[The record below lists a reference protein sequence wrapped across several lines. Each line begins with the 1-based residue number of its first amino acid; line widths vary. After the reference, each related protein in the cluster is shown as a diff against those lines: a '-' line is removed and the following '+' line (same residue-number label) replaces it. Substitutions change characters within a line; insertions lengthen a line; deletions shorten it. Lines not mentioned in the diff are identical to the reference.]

1 MENTIILQREL
12 DEATYNCRKALH
24 KAQEG
29 IRELFKLSD
38 YPTPSTLTEVTTRN
52 LIAFCEQRIN
62 AVKAT
67 PIYTTAEREE
77 RISDWTEWRFKAM
90 PHVVAVENFVNDWQ
104 DVNPVLDTS
113 DMSILTNDIAE
124 SLKPRF
130 TVDVPLQAHRHIEL
144 INGVRNAINELRDWE
159 CEQDCKKVDLKKLL
173 SLKEEDIMRSWASGE
188 IKVSHDFDDDARL
201 CAWRKAHDEAIL

>member
-1 MENTIILQREL
+1 MENKIILHKEL
-12 DEATYNCRKALH
+12 EDAEYKCRTALR
-24 KAQEG
+24 KAQEA

-38 YPTPSTLTEVTTRN
+38 YPTPASLAEVTASS
-52 LIAFCEQRIN
+52 LVAFIKQRVN
-62 AVKAT
+62 AVNNT
-67 PIYTTAEREE
+67 PIYTQAQKDKA
-77 RISDWTEWRFKAM
+77 IDDWIEWRVKAM
-90 PHVVAVENFVNDWQ
+90 PHVIAVENFLSDWGK
-104 DVNPVLDTS
+104 VNPVLDTAT
-113 DMSILTNDIAE
+113 MTIYTNDIAE